1 MQKTHYFFLFFFFLW
16 SKNLFAQDNVVQVDE
31 MPYFSG
37 CSKYK
42 PNSKEKR
49 ECSTA
54 NLAYYLN
61 RNLTYP
67 DSAKQQGI
75 RGIVYVSFVVAP
87 NGFVNDVKLLNDI
100 GAGCGKVAKR
110 VVETMPAWE
119 PALLNNEAIPY
130 ELRLPIQFKLDAAQA
145 YSQECRVFWGDLRY
159 DEIEEKNLLSYANQA
174 LLIRDLSGEIMPI
187 INTTMAYQ
195 NGRMTKKASGKT
207 PFTSNMLKILKKAKT
222 GGSITFVFTLQK
234 KGTFF
239 ELYKTYQIK

>member
-1 MQKTHYFFLFFFFLW
+1 MQKTHYLLLFLFFLW
-16 SKNLFAQDNVVQVDE
+16 SKNLFAQDSTLQVDE

-42 PNSKEKR
+42 SNSKEKR

-67 DSAKQQGI
+67 DSAKEQGI

-110 VVETMPAWE
+110 VVEAMPAWE
-119 PALLNNEAIPY
+119 SALLNDEAIPY
-130 ELRLPIQFKLDAAQA
+130 ELRLPIQFRLDAAQT
-145 YSQECRVFWGDLRY
+145 YSQECRVFWGDLRH
-159 DEIEEKNLLSYANQA
+159 DEVEEKKLLVYANQP

-187 INTTMAYQ
+187 INTTMAYE
-195 NGRMTKKASGKT
+195 NGGNTKKASGKA
-207 PFTSNMLKILKKAKT
+207 PFTSGMMKILKKAKT
-222 GGSITFVFTLQK
+222 GGRITFVFTLQK

-239 ELYKTYQIK
+239 ELYKTYQVK